1 MQIQWYGQSAFALRG
16 DGATVF
22 IDPFGD
28 MSGLVSR
35 DLQFDYPPI
44 EGVDADVL
52 LVTHEHG
59 DHNAVEVIDG
69 SPAVLRAT
77 AGTHA
82 SPLGQIVGVASEH
95 DDKAGTERGPNTI
108 FVFTLDGVRVAHF
121 GDFGQLALRDEQA
134 AAVGDVDLL
143 ILPVGGGPTIDAEQ
157 AYAIVERLKPRWVV
171 PMHYGTHRVNFLAP
185 ADDFLAKFGDSVHR
199 ADGPTVDLAGVADG
213 EDGAVV
219 VVPAAP

>member
-44 EGVDADVL
+44 DGVDADVL

-69 SPAVLRAT
+69 SPAVLRT
-77 AGTHA
+77 IAGTHA

-185 ADDFLAKFGDSVHR
+185 ADDFLAKFGDSVYR

>member
-16 DGATVF
+16 DEASVF

-28 MSGLVSR
+28 MSGLAGR
-35 DLQFDYPPI
+35 GLQFDYPLI
-44 EGVDADVL
+44 EGVEADLL

-59 DHNAVEVIDG
+59 DHNAVEAIGG
-69 SPAVLRAT
+69 SPATLHAT
-77 AGTHA
+77 AGTHD
-82 SPLGQIVGVASEH
+82 SPIGEVVGVASEH

-121 GDFGQLALRDEQA
+121 GDFGQPALRDEQA
-134 AAVGDVDLL
+134 AAIGDVDLV
-143 ILPVGGGPTIDAEQ
+143 ILPVGGGPTADAEQ
-157 AYAIVERLKPRWVV
+157 AYAIVERLAPRWVV

-199 ADGPTVDLAGVADG
+199 ADGPTVDLAAVAGRDG
-213 EDGAVV
+213 GAVA